1 MKYYLVALFDDESY
15 SNIEKVQ
22 KNICKKYRL
31 YKNMP
36 VLHLTLEVIEEP
48 KNVEE
53 TCRIVRDILKPYKKF
68 KISIDGAICF
78 DAPYRSVNLKV
89 QNKGYIMR
97 LTRQINDRLGL
108 CGFKVREDVED
119 WDLHI
124 SLANTNY
131 ATRQWSN
138 KEYTAACEIVKEMD
152 IQNSVIV
159 KEIQLWKPI
168 NNKKEM
174 IVERFPLKDY

>member
-15 SNIEKVQ
+15 SHIEKIQ
-22 KNICKKYRL
+22 KSICKKYKL
-31 YKNMP
+31 YRNMP
-36 VLHLTLEVIEEP
+36 VLHLTLEVIDESKNLEEA
-48 KNVEE
+48 
-53 TCRIVRDILKPYKKF
+53 CRIIRDILRPYKKF
-68 KISIDGAICF
+68 KISINGAICF
-78 DAPYRSVNLKV
+78 DAPYKSVNLNIE
-89 QNKGYIMR
+89 NKGYIMR
-97 LTRQINDRLGL
+97 LTRQINDRLKL
-108 CGFKVREDVED
+108 CGFKVREDVES

-138 KEYTAACEIVKEMD
+138 KEYANTCEVVKEMD
-152 IQNSVIV
+152 IQKNITV

-174 IVERFPLKDY
+174 VVESFPLKDY